1 MRELPSSNLY
11 RIISFDRA
19 VQLLRTN
26 ELYFAHPSSWDDPYE
41 KGLVHQDSQR
51 LFAQCWCRKAVSD
64 AMWRI
69 YSSNNLGVRIGTTH
83 AQLEAALS
91 QAKASQGISFKIQKV
106 KYLYQEE
113 LDFELQRIEKTLRS
127 KHSVNM
133 AMSQLFLKRRAFSHE
148 SETRAVVYTS
158 SGDDGVQKAIVVKVS
173 AHSLINSIWIDPR
186 APQEYVDAF
195 TAYLKKEL
203 KFKGVVKKSSL
214 YAARTPLEASES

>member
-11 RIISFDRA
+11 RIVSFDRA
-19 VQLLRTN
+19 VQLLKTN

-41 KGLVHQDSQR
+41 KGLIHQDAQR

-69 YSSNNLGVRIGTTH
+69 YSTNSLGVRIGTTH
-83 AQLEAALS
+83 TQLEAALS

-106 KYLYQEE
+106 KYVYQEE
-113 LDFELQRIEKTLRS
+113 LDFELQRIEKSLKSR
-127 KHSVNM
+127 HSVST

-148 SETRAVVYTS
+148 SETRAVIYAS
-158 SGDDGVQKAIVVKVS
+158 SVGDEERKAFVVKVD
-173 AHSLINSIWIDPR
+173 ARNLINSIWIDPR

-195 TAYLKKEL
+195 TSYLKKEL

-214 YAARTPLEASES
+214 YAARSPLEASES

>member
-11 RIISFDRA
+11 RIVSFDRV
-19 VQLLRTN
+19 VQLLKTN
-26 ELYFAHPSSWDDPYE
+26 ELYFAHPSSWKDPYE
-41 KGLVHQDSQR
+41 RSLIHQDSQR

-69 YSSNNLGVRIGTTH
+69 YSSNSLGVRIGTTH
-83 AQLEAALS
+83 AQLEAILS
-91 QAKASQGISFKIQKV
+91 QAKAPQGISFKIQKV

-113 LDFELQRIEKTLRS
+113 LDFELQRIEKSLRA
-127 KHSVNM
+127 KHSVST

-148 SETRAVVYTS
+148 SETRAVIYTS
-158 SGDDGVQKAIVVKVS
+158 TAQQQGRNAFVVKVD
-173 AHSLINSIWIDPR
+173 ARNLINSIWIDPR

-195 TAYLKKEL
+195 TSYLTKEI
-203 KFKGVVKKSSL
+203 KFKGTVKKSSL

>member
-11 RIISFDRA
+11 RIIGFDRA
-19 VQLLRTN
+19 VQLLKTN

-41 KGLVHQDSQR
+41 RGLIHQDSQN

-69 YSSNNLGVRIGTTH
+69 YSSNSLGVRIGTTH
-83 AQLEAALS
+83 SQLEAALS
-91 QAKASQGISFKIQKV
+91 QAKKAQNLNFKIQKV

-113 LDFELQRIEKTLRS
+113 LDFELKRIERALKS
-127 KHSVNM
+127 KHSVSM

-148 SETRAVVYTS
+148 SETRVVIYAS
-158 SGDDGVQKAIVVKVS
+158 SFDDEVRKAFSIKVD
-173 AHSLINSIWIDPR
+173 AKSLINSVWIDPR

-195 TAYLKKEL
+195 TSYLKKDV

-214 YAARTPLEASES
+214 YAARTPQDAE